1 MKMMEDVK
9 DDEDVKAP
17 EQSKDDKTSWKPT
30 QKLSSTFL
38 KKWPGVLGSTKW
50 RTPEYVVNLV
60 GDKTLVEI
68 KRTDK
73 LFLELGCGDARVL
86 INVAKRF
93 PFLQCEGY
101 EINTLVHKEAQAR
114 VKESGLENVTVH
126 LESAYRARV
135 SDADVIYVYSN
146 RRGLHQLHSLLCR
159 LKPGARLILYQ
170 NDVKS
175 PIPNAERRRV
185 RCQDPKNE
193 LVVWPVY
200 IYTRKK
206 DIE

>member
-1 MKMMEDVK
+1 MMEDVE

-30 QKLSSTFL
+30 QKLSSTLL

-101 EINTLVHKEAQAR
+101 EINTLVHKEAEER
-114 VKESGLENVTVH
+114 VKKSGLDNVTVH